1 MARLGSASDVKTLA
15 VISRK
20 GGAGKTTL
28 SVNLALTAHLA
39 GWKTMIA
46 DLDPQRSTSDAL
58 RARTEPGPTLAEI
71 NAGKLFQTRSQ
82 ALHDAYDV
90 MLIDTPAA
98 PDADV
103 AVAVNSADLCVL
115 ICRPTF
121 LDIASVA
128 RSAEMVRRLGKAG
141 LIVLNQ
147 APPKRGGL
155 EPVNVQK
162 AIEALRFCGLPIAP
176 VGLRARA
183 IYQQSV
189 AHGRSVCEWDPAN
202 PASQEIERLWGHVAS
217 QLALTGDRTAHA
229 V

>member
-1 MARLGSASDVKTLA
+1 MKTLA

-28 SVNLALTAHLA
+28 AVNLTLAAHLA
-39 GWKTMIA
+39 GWKTILA
-46 DLDPQRSTSDAL
+46 DIDPQRSASDAL
-58 RARTEPGPTLAEI
+58 RARTEPGPSIAEI

-98 PDADV
+98 PDSDV
-103 AVAVNSADLCVL
+103 AIAVNSADLCVL
-115 ICRPTF
+115 VCRPTF

-147 APPKRGGL
+147 APSKRGGQ
-155 EPVNVQK
+155 EPVSVQK

-176 VGLRARA
+176 VGMRART
-183 IYQQSV
+183 IYQQ
-189 AHGRSVCEWDPAN
+189 AIARGRSVGEWDAASPA
-202 PASQEIERLWGHVAS
+202 AQEIDRLWTHVAAL
-217 QLALTGDRTAHA
+217 LALDGRSRDVRAI
-229 V
+229 

>member
-1 MARLGSASDVKTLA
+1 MKTLA

-28 SVNLALTAHLA
+28 SVNLAITAHLA
-39 GWKTMIA
+39 GLKVMLA
-46 DLDPQRSTSDAL
+46 DIDTQRSASDAL
-58 RARTEPGPTLAEI
+58 RARGVPGPNVSEI
-71 NAGKLFQTRSQ
+71 NAGKLFQARSQ
-82 ALHDAYDV
+82 AIHDAYDV

-115 ICRPTF
+115 VCRPTF

-147 APPKRGGL
+147 APSKRGGE
-155 EPVNVQK
+155 EPLSVQK
-162 AIEALRFCGLPIAP
+162 SIEALRFCGLPVAP
-176 VGLRARA
+176 VGLRSRA
-183 IYQQSV
+183 IYQQSI
-189 AHGRSVCEWDPAN
+189 ARGLSVGEWDRAAPA
-202 PASQEIERLWGHVAS
+202 AQEIDRLWGHVAAL
-217 QLALTGDRTAHA
+217 LALDAHGRDARA

>member
-1 MARLGSASDVKTLA
+1 VKTLA

-28 SVNLALTAHLA
+28 SVNLALTAALA
-39 GWKTMIA
+39 GCKTMLA
-46 DLDPQRSTSDAL
+46 DTDPQRSSSDAL
-58 RARTEPGPTLAEI
+58 RARGESGPTLAEI
-71 NAGKLFQTRSQ
+71 TAGKLFQTRSQ
-82 ALHDAYDV
+82 ALHDGYDL
-90 MLIDTPAA
+90 MLIDTPVA

-103 AVAVNSADLCVL
+103 ALAVNSADLCVL
-115 ICRPTF
+115 VCRPTF

-155 EPVNVQK
+155 EPVGVQK
-162 AIEALRFCGLPIAP
+162 AVEALRFCGLPIAP

-183 IYQQSV
+183 IYQQSI
-189 AHGRSVCEWDPAN
+189 ARGRSVTEWDATSS
-202 PASQEIERLWGHVAS
+202 ASQEITRLWTHVAGL
-217 QLALTGDRTAHA
+217 LALDSHA
-229 V
+229 RGLRAV

>member
-1 MARLGSASDVKTLA
+1 MKTLA

-28 SVNLALTAHLA
+28 SVNLALTAHLT
-39 GWKTMIA
+39 GWKTILA
-46 DLDPQRSTSDAL
+46 DIDPQRSATDAL
-58 RARTEPGPTLAEI
+58 RARGVLGPNLAEI
-71 NAGKLFQTRSQ
+71 NAGKLFQARSQ
-82 ALHDAYDV
+82 AIHDAYDLMV
-90 MLIDTPAA
+90 IDTPAA

-103 AVAVNSADLCVL
+103 AVAANSADLCLLV
-115 ICRPTF
+115 CRPTF

-147 APPKRGGL
+147 APSKRAGQ
-155 EPVNVQK
+155 EPASVQQ

-176 VGLRARA
+176 VGMRSRAV
-183 IYQQSV
+183 YQQ
-189 AHGRSVCEWDPAN
+189 AIARGRSVGEWDPAS
-202 PASQEIERLWGHVAS
+202 PANQEVARLWVHVA
-217 QLALTGDRTAHA
+217 ALLTLDGRGRDARA

>member
-1 MARLGSASDVKTLA
+1 MHWGASDVKTLA
-15 VISRK
+15 VVSRK

-28 SVNLALTAHLA
+28 AINLSLTAYLA
-39 GWKTMIA
+39 GWKTLLA
-46 DLDPQRSTSDAL
+46 DIDPQRSASDAL
-58 RARTEPGPTLAEI
+58 RARAEPGPGVAEI
-71 NAGKLFQTRSQ
+71 NAGKLFQTSSH
-82 ALHDAYDV
+82 AMHDGYDV
-90 MLIDTPAA
+90 MVIDTPAS

-128 RSAEMVRRLGKAG
+128 RSAEMVRRLGKTG

-147 APPKRGGL
+147 APAKRGGL

-162 AIEALRFCGLPIAP
+162 AIKALRFCGLPVAP
-176 VGLRARA
+176 IGLRSRVV
-183 IYQQSV
+183 YQQSI
-189 AHGRSVCEWDPAN
+189 AHGRSVSEWDPASSG
-202 PASQEIERLWGHVAS
+202 SQEIERLWSHVAA
-217 QLALTGDRTAHA
+217 QMALDGGGRSAHA

>member
-1 MARLGSASDVKTLA
+1 MKTLA

-28 SVNLALTAHLA
+28 AINLTLSAHLA
-39 GWKTMIA
+39 GWKTLLA
-46 DLDPQRSTSDAL
+46 DLDPQRSASDAL
-58 RARTEPGPTLAEI
+58 RARGGSGPCLAEI
-71 NAGKLFQTRSQ
+71 NAGKLFQTG
-82 ALHDAYDV
+82 AHAEHDGYDV

-103 AVAVNSADLCVL
+103 AVAVNSADLCILV
-115 ICRPTF
+115 CRPTF

-147 APPKRGGL
+147 APSKRGGA
-155 EPVNVQK
+155 EPASVQK

-176 VGLRARA
+176 VGLRSRTL
-183 IYQQSV
+183 YQQAIARGLSV
-189 AHGRSVCEWDPAN
+189 GEWDAQAPA
-202 PASQEIERLWGHVAS
+202 AREVERLWSHVAAL
-217 QLALTGDRTAHA
+217 LALDGRGRDARAG
-229 V
+229 

>member
-1 MARLGSASDVKTLA
+1 MGSALDVKTLA

-28 SVNLALTAHLA
+28 AVNLTLAAHLA
-39 GWKTMIA
+39 GWKTVLA
-46 DLDPQRSTSDAL
+46 DIDPQRSASDAL
-58 RARTEPGPTLAEI
+58 RARTEPGPSIAEI

-115 ICRPTF
+115 VCRPTF

-147 APPKRGGL
+147 APAKRGGL
-155 EPVNVQK
+155 EPVGVQK

-176 VGLRARA
+176 VGMRARA
-183 IYQQSV
+183 VYQQ
-189 AHGRSVCEWDPAN
+189 AIARGRSVGEWDAASPA
-202 PASQEIERLWGHVAS
+202 AQEMGRLWTHVAAL
-217 QLALTGDRTAHA
+217 LALDGRGRDAHA
-229 V
+229 I

>member
-1 MARLGSASDVKTLA
+1 M
-15 VISRK
+15 ISRK

-28 SVNLALTAHLA
+28 SVNLTLTAHLA
-39 GWKTMIA
+39 GWKTLLA
-46 DLDPQRSTSDAL
+46 DIDPQRSASDAL
-58 RARTEPGPTLAEI
+58 RVRGEPGPVLAEI
-71 NAGKLFQTRSQ
+71 NAGKLFQARSQ
-82 ALHDAYDV
+82 AVHDGYDV

-115 ICRPTF
+115 VCRPTF

-147 APPKRGGL
+147 APPKRGGF
-155 EPVNVQK
+155 EPASVQQ

-176 VGLRARA
+176 VGLRSRA
-183 IYQQSV
+183 VYQQSIARGRSV
-189 AHGRSVCEWDPAN
+189 GEWDAGAPAAQEIDRLWSHIAALLTLDAHGRDA
-202 PASQEIERLWGHVAS
+202 R
-217 QLALTGDRTAHA
+217 A

>member
-1 MARLGSASDVKTLA
+1 VSDVKTLA

-28 SVNLALTAHLA
+28 SINLALAAHLA
-39 GWKTMIA
+39 GWRTMLA
-46 DLDPQRSTSDAL
+46 DIDPQRSASDSL

-82 ALHDAYDV
+82 AEHDAYDV

-98 PDADV
+98 PDSDV
-103 AVAVNSADLCVL
+103 AVAANHADLCVL
-115 ICRPTF
+115 VCRPTF

-128 RSAEMVRRLGKAG
+128 RSAEMIRRLGKAG
-141 LIVLNQ
+141 LIVLSQ

-155 EPVNVQK
+155 EPVGVQK
-162 AIEALRFCGLPIAP
+162 AIEALRFCGLPVAP

-189 AHGRSVCEWDPAN
+189 AHGRSVGEWDPAN
-202 PASQEIERLWGHVAS
+202 PAGQEIERLWTHVAAL
-217 QLALTGDRTAHA
+217 LALDGQGRDVRA

>member
-1 MARLGSASDVKTLA
+1 VSDVKTLA

-28 SVNLALTAHLA
+28 AINLTLSAHLA
-39 GWKTMIA
+39 GWKTLLA
-46 DLDPQRSTSDAL
+46 DLDPQRSASDAL
-58 RARTEPGPTLAEI
+58 RARGGTGPSLAEI
-71 NAGKLFQTRSQ
+71 NAGKLFQARSQ
-82 ALHDAYDV
+82 AVHDGYDV

-115 ICRPTF
+115 VCRPTF

-147 APPKRGGL
+147 APPKRGGS
-155 EPVNVQK
+155 EPASVQK

-176 VGLRARA
+176 VGLRSRA
-183 IYQQSV
+183 VYQQAIARGLSV
-189 AHGRSVCEWDPAN
+189 GEWDAQAPA
-202 PASQEIERLWGHVAS
+202 AQEIERLWSHVAAL
-217 QLALTGDRTAHA
+217 LALDGHGRDVRAG
-229 V
+229 

>member
-1 MARLGSASDVKTLA
+1 MKTLA

-20 GGAGKTTL
+20 GGAGKTTV
-28 SVNLALTAHLA
+28 SVNLALTAAQA
-39 GWKTMIA
+39 GWKTLLA
-46 DLDPQRSTSDAL
+46 DTDPQRSSSDAL
-58 RARTEPGPTLAEI
+58 RARGETGPTLAEI
-71 NAGKLFQTRSQ
+71 TAGKLFQTRSQ
-82 ALHDAYDV
+82 ALHDNYDV
-90 MLIDTPAA
+90 MLIDTPVA

-103 AVAVNSADLCVL
+103 ALAVNSADLCVL
-115 ICRPTF
+115 VCRPTF

-162 AIEALRFCGLPIAP
+162 AVEALRFCGLPIAP

-183 IYQQSV
+183 IYQQSI
-189 AHGRSVCEWDPAN
+189 ARGRSVTEWDPTSS
-202 PASQEIERLWGHVAS
+202 ASQEISRLWTHVAAL
-217 QLALTGDRTAHA
+217 LALDSRGRDLRA

>member
-1 MARLGSASDVKTLA
+1 MKTLA

-28 SVNLALTAHLA
+28 AINLSLTAHLA
-39 GWKTMIA
+39 GWKVLVA
-46 DLDPQRSTSDAL
+46 DIDPQRSASDAL
-58 RARTEPGPTLAEI
+58 RARAAPGPALAEI
-71 NAGKLFQTRSQ
+71 NAGKLFQARSQ

-115 ICRPTF
+115 VCRPTF

-147 APPKRGGL
+147 APSKRGGA
-155 EPVNVQK
+155 EPASVQK

-176 VGLRARA
+176 VGLRSRTLYQQAIARGLSVGEWDAQAPAAREVDRLWSHVAALLALDGHGRDARA
-183 IYQQSV
+183 
-189 AHGRSVCEWDPAN
+189 G
-202 PASQEIERLWGHVAS
+202 
-217 QLALTGDRTAHA
+217 
-229 V
+229 

>member
-183 IYQQSV
+183 IYQQSI
-189 AHGRSVCEWDPAN
+189 AHGRSVCEWDPIN
-202 PASQEIERLWGHVAS
+202 PASQEIERLWSHVAS

>member
-1 MARLGSASDVKTLA
+1 MKIVA

-28 SVNLALTAHLA
+28 SINLALTAHLA
-39 GWKTMIA
+39 GWKTMLA
-46 DLDPQRSTSDAL
+46 DIDPQRSASDAL
-58 RARTEPGPTLAEI
+58 RARTAAGPTLAEI
-71 NAGKLFQTRSQ
+71 NAGKLFQARSQ
-82 ALHDAYDV
+82 ALHDGYDV

-115 ICRPTF
+115 VCRPTF

-147 APPKRGGL
+147 APAKRAGL

-162 AIEALRFCGLPIAP
+162 AVEALRFCGLPVAP
-176 VGLRARA
+176 VGLRARVA
-183 IYQQSV
+183 YQQSV
-189 AHGRSVCEWDPAN
+189 AHGRSVAEWEPAS
-202 PASQEIERLWGHVAS
+202 PASQEIARLWSHMAA
-217 QLALTGDRTAHA
+217 QMALDGGRSAHA

>member
-1 MARLGSASDVKTLA
+1 MKTLA

-28 SVNLALTAHLA
+28 AVNLTLAAHLS
-39 GWKTMIA
+39 GPKTILA
-46 DLDPQRSTSDAL
+46 DIDPQRSASDAL
-58 RARTEPGPTLAEI
+58 RARSESGPAVAEI

-82 ALHDAYDV
+82 AIHDAYDV
-90 MLIDTPAA
+90 MVIDTPAS

-115 ICRPTF
+115 VCRPTF

-155 EPVNVQK
+155 EPVSVQK
-162 AIEALRFCGLPIAP
+162 AIEALRFCGMPIAP
-176 VGLRARA
+176 VGMRARA
-183 IYQQSV
+183 IYQQ
-189 AHGRSVCEWDPAN
+189 AIARGRSVGEWDAVS
-202 PASQEIERLWGHVAS
+202 PASQEIERLWGHVAGL
-217 QLALTGDRTAHA
+217 LALDGHGRDVRAG
-229 V
+229 

>member
-1 MARLGSASDVKTLA
+1 MKTLA
-15 VISRK
+15 VMSRK

-28 SVNLALTAHLA
+28 SVNLALNAHRAGCRTLLA
-39 GWKTMIA
+39 DI
-46 DLDPQRSTSDAL
+46 DPQRSASDAL
-58 RARTEPGPTLAEI
+58 RARVGPGPSVAEI
-71 NAGKLFQTRSQ
+71 NAGKLFQTR
-82 ALHDAYDV
+82 AHAMHDAYDV

-115 ICRPTF
+115 VCRPTF

-147 APPKRGGL
+147 APSKRGGA
-155 EPVNVQK
+155 EPASVQK
-162 AIEALRFCGLPIAP
+162 AVEALRFCGLPIAP
-176 VGLRARA
+176 VGLRSRA
-183 IYQQSV
+183 IYQQAIARGLSV
-189 AHGRSVCEWDPAN
+189 GEWDA
-202 PASQEIERLWGHVAS
+202 ASPGAQEIDRLWSHVAAL
-217 QLALTGDRTAHA
+217 LALDGEGRDARA

>member
-1 MARLGSASDVKTLA
+1 LDVKTLA

-28 SVNLALTAHLA
+28 SINLALTAHLA
-39 GWKTMIA
+39 GWKTMLA
-46 DLDPQRSTSDAL
+46 DIDPQRSASDAL
-58 RARTEPGPTLAEI
+58 RARTATGPTLAEI
-71 NAGKLFQTRSQ
+71 NAGKLFQTRSH
-82 ALHDAYDV
+82 AMHDGYDV

-115 ICRPTF
+115 VCRPTF

-147 APPKRGGL
+147 APAKRGGL
-155 EPVNVQK
+155 EPVGVQK
-162 AIEALRFCGLPIAP
+162 AVEALRFCGLPVAP
-176 VGLRARA
+176 IGLRSRVV
-183 IYQQSV
+183 YQQSV
-189 AHGRSVCEWDPAN
+189 AHGRSVGEWEPTS
-202 PASQEIERLWGHVAS
+202 PASQEIERLWSHMAAQMTLDGGRS
-217 QLALTGDRTAHA
+217 AHA

>member
-1 MARLGSASDVKTLA
+1 MKTLA

-39 GWKTMIA
+39 GWKTMLA
-46 DLDPQRSTSDAL
+46 DLDPQRSASDAL
-58 RARTEPGPTLAEI
+58 RARGEAGPGLAEI

-82 ALHDAYDV
+82 ALHDGYDV

-98 PDADV
+98 PDSDV
-103 AVAVNSADLCVL
+103 AVAVNSADVCVL
-115 ICRPTF
+115 VCRPTF

-147 APPKRGGL
+147 APSRRGGA
-155 EPVNVQK
+155 EPASVQK
-162 AIEALRFCGLPIAP
+162 AVEALRFCGLPVAP
-176 VGLRARA
+176 VGLRARTV
-183 IYQQSV
+183 YQQSI
-189 AHGRSVCEWDPAN
+189 ARGRSVGEWDAASPA
-202 PASQEIERLWGHVAS
+202 AQEIERLWSHVAGL
-217 QLALTGDRTAHA
+217 LALDGRGRDARAS
-229 V
+229 

>member
-1 MARLGSASDVKTLA
+1 MGSASDVKTLA

-28 SVNLALTAHLA
+28 AVNLTLAAYLA
-39 GWKTMIA
+39 GWKTILA
-46 DLDPQRSTSDAL
+46 DIDPQRSASDAL
-58 RARTEPGPTLAEI
+58 RSRTEPGPSIAEI

-98 PDADV
+98 PDSDV

-115 ICRPTF
+115 VCRPTF

-147 APPKRGGL
+147 APSKRGGL
-155 EPVNVQK
+155 EPVSVQK

-176 VGLRARA
+176 VGMRARA
-183 IYQQSV
+183 IYQQ
-189 AHGRSVCEWDPAN
+189 AIARGRSVGEWDAASPA
-202 PASQEIERLWGHVAS
+202 AQEIDRLWTHMAAL
-217 QLALTGDRTAHA
+217 LALDGRGRDARAI
-229 V
+229 

>member
-1 MARLGSASDVKTLA
+1 MKTLA

-28 SVNLALTAHLA
+28 SINLALASHLG
-39 GWKTMIA
+39 GWKTMLA
-46 DLDPQRSTSDAL
+46 DIDPQRSASDAL
-58 RARTEPGPTLAEI
+58 RARTEPGPSIAEI

-98 PDADV
+98 PDSDV

-115 ICRPTF
+115 VCRPTF

-141 LIVLNQ
+141 LIVLKQ
-147 APPKRGGL
+147 APSKRGGL
-155 EPVNVQK
+155 EPVGVQK

-176 VGLRARA
+176 VGMRARSIYQQAIARGRSVGEWDAASPAAQEIDRLWTHMAALLALDGHGRDARA
-183 IYQQSV
+183 I
-189 AHGRSVCEWDPAN
+189 
-202 PASQEIERLWGHVAS
+202 
-217 QLALTGDRTAHA
+217 
-229 V
+229 

>member
-1 MARLGSASDVKTLA
+1 MKTLA

-28 SVNLALTAHLA
+28 AINLSLTAHLA
-39 GWKTMIA
+39 GWKTLLA
-46 DLDPQRSTSDAL
+46 DIDPQRSASDAL
-58 RARTEPGPTLAEI
+58 RARVAPGPALAEI

-82 ALHDAYDV
+82 AVHDDYDV

-103 AVAVNSADLCVL
+103 AVAVNSADLSILV
-115 ICRPTF
+115 CRPTF

-147 APPKRGGL
+147 APSKRGGF
-155 EPVNVQK
+155 EPASVQQ
-162 AIEALRFCGLPIAP
+162 AVEALRFCGLPVAP
-176 VGLRARA
+176 VGLRSRTLYQQAIARGLSVGEWDAQTPAAREVDRLWSHVAALLALDGRGRDARA
-183 IYQQSV
+183 
-189 AHGRSVCEWDPAN
+189 G
-202 PASQEIERLWGHVAS
+202 
-217 QLALTGDRTAHA
+217 
-229 V
+229 

>member
-1 MARLGSASDVKTLA
+1 MKTLA

-28 SVNLALTAHLA
+28 AINLSLTAHLA
-39 GWKTMIA
+39 GWKVLVA
-46 DLDPQRSTSDAL
+46 DIDPQRSASDAL
-58 RARTEPGPTLAEI
+58 RARAAPGPALAEI
-71 NAGKLFQTRSQ
+71 NAGKLFQARSQ

-115 ICRPTF
+115 VCRPTF

-147 APPKRGGL
+147 APSKRGGA
-155 EPVNVQK
+155 EPASVQK

-176 VGLRARA
+176 VGLRSRTL
-183 IYQQSV
+183 YQQAIARGLSV
-189 AHGRSVCEWDPAN
+189 GEWDAQAPA
-202 PASQEIERLWGHVAS
+202 AREVERLWSHVAAL
-217 QLALTGDRTAHA
+217 LALDGCGRDARAG
-229 V
+229 

>member
-1 MARLGSASDVKTLA
+1 MGSASDVKTLA

-28 SVNLALTAHLA
+28 AVNLTLAAHLA
-39 GWKTMIA
+39 GWKTMLA
-46 DLDPQRSTSDAL
+46 DIDPQRSASDAL
-58 RARTEPGPTLAEI
+58 RSRGEPGPSIAEI
-71 NAGKLFQTRSQ
+71 NAGKLFQTRSN
-82 ALHDAYDV
+82 AMHDAYDV

-98 PDADV
+98 PDSDV
-103 AVAVNSADLCVL
+103 AIAVNSADLCVL
-115 ICRPTF
+115 VCRPTF

-155 EPVNVQK
+155 EPVSVQK

-176 VGLRARA
+176 VGMRARTIYQQAIARGRSVGEWDAASPAAQEIDRLWTHVSALLALDGRGRDARA
-183 IYQQSV
+183 I
-189 AHGRSVCEWDPAN
+189 
-202 PASQEIERLWGHVAS
+202 
-217 QLALTGDRTAHA
+217 
-229 V
+229 

>member
-1 MARLGSASDVKTLA
+1 MKTLA

-39 GWKTMIA
+39 GWKTLLA
-46 DLDPQRSTSDAL
+46 DIDPQRSASDAL
-58 RARTEPGPTLAEI
+58 RARGEPGPGLAEI
-71 NAGKLFQTRSQ
+71 SAGKLFQTHSQ
-82 ALHDAYDV
+82 AAHDAHDV
-90 MLIDTPAA
+90 MLIDTPVA

-103 AVAVNSADLCVL
+103 AVAVNSADLCLLV
-115 ICRPTF
+115 CRPTF

-147 APPKRGGL
+147 APSKRGGF
-155 EPVNVQK
+155 EPASVRQAV
-162 AIEALRFCGLPIAP
+162 EALRFCGLPIAP
-176 VGLRARA
+176 VGLRSRA
-183 IYQQSV
+183 VYQQSI
-189 AHGRSVCEWDPAN
+189 ARGLSVVEWDAQTS
-202 PASQEIERLWGHVAS
+202 AAQEVDRLWSHVAAL
-217 QLALTGDRTAHA
+217 LALDGQGRARA

>member
-1 MARLGSASDVKTLA
+1 VKTLA

-28 SVNLALTAHLA
+28 AINLSLTAHLA
-39 GWKTMIA
+39 GWKVLVA
-46 DLDPQRSTSDAL
+46 DIDPQRSASDAL
-58 RARTEPGPTLAEI
+58 RARAAPGPALAEI
-71 NAGKLFQTRSQ
+71 NAGKLFQARSQ

-115 ICRPTF
+115 VCRPTF

-147 APPKRGGL
+147 APSKRGGA
-155 EPVNVQK
+155 EPASVQK

-176 VGLRARA
+176 VGLRSRTLYQQAIARGLSVGEWDAQAPAAREVDRLWSHVAALLALDGHGRDARA
-183 IYQQSV
+183 
-189 AHGRSVCEWDPAN
+189 G
-202 PASQEIERLWGHVAS
+202 
-217 QLALTGDRTAHA
+217 
-229 V
+229 